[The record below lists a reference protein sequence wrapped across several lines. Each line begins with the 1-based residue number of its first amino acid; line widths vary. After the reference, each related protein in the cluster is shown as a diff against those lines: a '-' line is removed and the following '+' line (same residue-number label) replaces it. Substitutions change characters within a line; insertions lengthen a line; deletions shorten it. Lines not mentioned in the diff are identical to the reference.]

1 MNGETLFAAVKTA
14 VHVVNR
20 SVMVRT
26 WSALDFQ
33 FLMLLGVLKYR
44 KAGQKS
50 HYGKVLELL
59 SFVGLKF

>member
-1 MNGETLFAAVKTA
+1 MKTA
-14 VHVVNR
+14 VHVVNG
-20 SVMVRT
+20 SVMVRM

-44 KAGQKS
+44 KAGGKS

-59 SFVGLKF
+59 TCGIEILATS